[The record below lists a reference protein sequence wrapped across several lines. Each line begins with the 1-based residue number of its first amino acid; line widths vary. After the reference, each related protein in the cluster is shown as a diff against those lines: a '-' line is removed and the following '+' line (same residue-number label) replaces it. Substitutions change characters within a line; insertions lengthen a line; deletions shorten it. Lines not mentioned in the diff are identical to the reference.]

1 MNKIFSYCILYHDMS
16 NIYDYLKEDCYE
28 SFDERE
34 LTSVDS
40 LALSFASY
48 YQYNKRSLEGLNSY
62 IKEDVKLKDILF
74 FYRENQD
81 YLFKSEYEK
90 ALFFLVSNKRFENIK
105 VNYYSS
111 ILKNNPAVQ
120 FSAIT
125 YFLDEKRVYIAF
137 RGSDGTIVGYKEDLE
152 MSFSKSLKGQRIA
165 LDYLNSV
172 LNKLH
177 KDSIIYIG
185 GHSKGGNFAK
195 YAYLYTSKEN
205 KERIKKVF
213 DHDGPGFL
221 EDINSNEQF
230 IPYLDKIDRTVPTND
245 MVGLLLNNPPNKN
258 IIKTSTPLILNQH
271 FPQNWLVENKD
282 FVYANSSARA
292 SKVLD
297 KSIHTWLESIS
308 TKKRKE
314 FVDLIFNVFEE
325 NNISSVEEFKNNGL
339 DKLRKILKSYSKVSK
354 EDKRFITITLL
365 SLFRITAK
373 TAIDNFRK

>member
-1 MNKIFSYCILYHDMS
+1 MS
-16 NIYDYLKEDCYE
+16 NIYDYLKTDCDE
-28 SFDERE
+28 SFSQRE

-48 YQYNKRSLEGLNSY
+48 YQYNKRSIGGLYSY
-62 IKEDVKLKDILF
+62 KRYDVYLKDLLF
-74 FYRENQD
+74 VFNENKE

-90 ALFFLVSNKRFENIK
+90 TLFYLINNNRFKNVR
-105 VNYYSS
+105 VNYYVSV
-111 ILKNNPAVQ
+111 LKSNPAVQ

-137 RGSDGTIVGYKEDLE
+137 RGSDGTMVGYKEDLE
-152 MSFSKSLKGQRIA
+152 MSFSKSLKGQRMA

-172 LNKLH
+172 LNKLP

-195 YAYLYTSKEN
+195 YAYLYTSEEN
-205 KERIKKVF
+205 KERIRKVF

-221 EDINSNEQF
+221 EDINSNKEF
-230 IPYLDKIDRTVPTND
+230 VPYLDKINRTVPTND

-258 IIKTSTPLILNQH
+258 IIRTSTPFILNQH

-282 FVYANSSARA
+282 FVYANNSTRA

-297 KSIHTWLESIS
+297 KSIHEWLKNIS

-314 FVDLIFNVFEE
+314 FVDLVFQVFED
-325 NNISSVEEFKNNGL
+325 NNISSVEEFKTHGL
-339 DKLRKILKSYSKVSK
+339 IKLRKILKSYSKV
-354 EDKRFITITLL
+354 DKKDKKFITITLI

-373 TAIDNFRK
+373 TALEEVRK